1 MHNLERPNFKE
12 VIVVEGKDDV
22 AAIKRACHA
31 QTIITRGLGLT
42 GEIIESIRRAQT
54 QCGVI
59 VLTDPDAP
67 GEKIRD
73 RIQKAVPGCRHAYL
87 YRDRKGPR
95 GPVGVEY
102 ASPKEILEALERAQV
117 TRQEIQPEVYT
128 LGDLRQWNLTGHP
141 KAQARR
147 DALGRILGLGQ
158 TNAKQFLNRLNAY
171 GIAKDDFLEGLK
183 ILDRGDRKEH
193 RDGK

>member
-1 MHNLERPNFKE
+1 MDNLERPSFKE

-22 AAIKRACHA
+22 AAVKRACKA

-42 GEIIESIRRAQT
+42 GEILESIRRAQA

-73 RIQKAVPGCRHAYL
+73 RIEKTVPGCRHAYL
-87 YRDRKGPR
+87 YRERKGPR
-95 GPVGVEY
+95 RPVGVEF
-102 ASPKEILEALERAQV
+102 AQPEEILEALDRAQG
-117 TRQEIQPEVYT
+117 TRQEVPSET
-128 LGDLRQWNLTGHP
+128 FTMADLQHWHLTGHP
-141 KAQARR
+141 LAQARR
-147 DALGRILGLGQ
+147 DALGRTLGLGQ

-171 GIAKDDFLEGLK
+171 GITREACLEGL
-183 ILDRGDRKEH
+183 ISLDLADKGEAY
-193 RDGK
+193 DGS